1 MGKGAEFSCSFSLC
15 ILAQKNKK
23 PWYRTLRKT
32 VSQSSFVYSLENT
45 DNSLL
50 MYIELILKYLWT
62 KDFLNR
68 PEIQN
73 SIFEKR
79 ISKHSE

>member
-1 MGKGAEFSCSFSLC
+1 
-15 ILAQKNKK
+15 
-23 PWYRTLRKT
+23 
-32 VSQSSFVYSLENT
+32 
-45 DNSLL
+45 
-50 MYIELILKYLWT
+50 MYTELILKYLWT